1 MAVKARERYRVD
13 LIGLQA
19 ACEANYARLMR
30 LLPDMRHTPEARR
43 IAVTH
48 GDQRH
53 AAVIFLGK
61 DRLSECIAAVGA
73 RQKEHLVYRCK
84 AGAFYVPQK
93 AFPKAVR
100 QTRGLQQQQSREQK

>member
-1 MAVKARERYRVD
+1 
-13 LIGLQA
+13 
-19 ACEANYARLMR
+19 MR
-30 LLPDMRHTPEARR
+30 LGAVFLRGGIRVKVHAYGRDAAPRQPFGKFPGTAAVA
-43 IAVTH
+43 IAGKAMTH

-61 DRLSECIAAVGA
+61 DRLRECIAAVAA

-93 AFPKAVR
+93 AFPKAAR